1 MAGVQDVQDADAL
14 CTDAVD
20 NQVVGMHNR
29 FARSWNT
36 AGTVDVR
43 VQGES
48 LDRGLKGGLHL
59 LGSIRVALG

>member
-1 MAGVQDVQDADAL
+1 
-14 CTDAVD
+14 
-20 NQVVGMHNR
+20 MHNR

-48 LDRGLKGGLHL
+48 LDRGLKSGLHL